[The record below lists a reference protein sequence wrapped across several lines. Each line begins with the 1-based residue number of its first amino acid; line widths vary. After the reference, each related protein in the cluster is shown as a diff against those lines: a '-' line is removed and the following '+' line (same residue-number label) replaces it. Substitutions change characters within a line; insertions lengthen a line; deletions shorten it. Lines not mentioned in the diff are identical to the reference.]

1 MIMKNVISEYLLCA
15 GILICG
21 MGSLAHAAPKRVL
34 VVSTAMDYYHDV
46 IPTGEKIL
54 AELAKTSG
62 DFTVDF
68 ARVDPKDPQLKGAN
82 GNPDKTKVEAAIR
95 AVLAEKM
102 SLSALE
108 NVDVV
113 VFANTSGSLPLPDRD
128 GFLAWI
134 KSGKGFVGMHAAT
147 DTLKDYP
154 AYTDMIGALFIT
166 HSPNQSTVPVVN
178 QAPQNPAC
186 KHLPK
191 SWNVHEEFYIFDK
204 FDRSKVHELLNIDQN
219 PFDRKP
225 MDYPVSWCKEY
236 GAGRVFYTSLGH
248 REDIWDPKAASNN
261 SKDVAEAYQKHIL
274 SAIRWAAGLEQWE
287 LKPETIS
294 K

>member
-1 MIMKNVISEYLLCA
+1 MKPTMLGCLLCA
-15 GILICG
+15 GIATY
-21 MGSLAHAAPKRVL
+21 SLTALAQAAPKRVL

-68 ARVDPKDPQLKGAN
+68 ARVDPKSPQLKGSD
-82 GNPDKTKVEAAIR
+82 GNPDKAKLEAAIR

-102 SLSALE
+102 SLAALR
-108 NVDVV
+108 NVDAV

-154 AYTDMIGALFIT
+154 AYTDMIGALFLT
-166 HSPNQSTVPVVN
+166 HSPTQSTVPVVN
-178 QAPQNPAC
+178 QDSQNPAC
-186 KHLPK
+186 KHLPA

-204 FDRSKVHELLNIDQN
+204 FDRAKVHELLNIDQN

-236 GAGRVFYTSLGH
+236 GNGRMFYTSLGH
-248 REDIWDPKAASNN
+248 RDDIWDPKAAATN

-274 SAIRWAAGLEQWE
+274 SAIRWAAGLEQWN
-287 LKPETIS
+287 LKPQGS
-294 K
+294 NPKS